1 MSRRQTGRAV
11 RSVHDARAVSPGAF
25 FPIAVSNV
33 LSSVLPVALLAAVAT
48 LVGPNGVARA
58 DATGTDGPVHA
69 LAVFGE
75 PKYGPDFA
83 HFDYAS
89 PDAVP
94 GGRAVLWGGYT
105 FDSLNPFILKGQ
117 PAFGV
122 EGNVFDT
129 LTVRSLDEPFAV
141 YGLLAESIAVP
152 PDRGSVTFRLR
163 PEARWHDGEP
173 VTAEDVVWT
182 YRTIMSEGHP
192 KFRSYYADV
201 ESAEALDERTV
212 RFDFREGSGRELPL
226 VIGQLA
232 VLPKHHW
239 EGREFASGTL
249 EPPLGSGPYRVGRV
263 DTGRSVALERV
274 EDYWG
279 RELAVNVGRDNFGT
293 LRYDY
298 YRDSTVIFE
307 AFKAGDI
314 DIHVEYISKNWATG
328 YDFPALAE
336 GRVIRE
342 EIPDRSIPTI
352 QGVIFN
358 LRKPKYADPR
368 VREALGLAF
377 DFEWMNENLFFG
389 AYARMDSYFQ
399 NSEMRAGGLPEGLER
414 EVLESLGDAVPP
426 AVFTEAFEQPETD
439 GSGNLRANYR
449 EALALF
455 REAGWE
461 VRGGKMTNVETGEVF
476 EMEWLI
482 RQQGLERIALAWA
495 KALERLGIRLAPRIV
510 DSAQFE
516 KRLEDFDFDVTTQ
529 LWLQTRSP
537 GREQFDYW
545 HSSHAD
551 ERGSRNVM
559 GVADPAVDALVE
571 RLGRVE
577 SREEQVA
584 VARALDRVLLHGR
597 YALLQYYSP
606 VRRLAW
612 WDRFVRP
619 ETLPVDELGIDF
631 WWVRPEAREASTDSS
646 AG

>member
-1 MSRRQTGRAV
+1 MSRRRKGRAV
-11 RSVHDARAVSPGAF
+11 TD
-25 FPIAVSNV
+25 V
-33 LSSVLPVALLAAVAT
+33 LSSALSRALLLAAAT
-48 LVGPNGVARA
+48 LVGANGAVRA
-58 DATGTDGPVHA
+58 DATGTGGPVHA

-75 PKYGPDFA
+75 PKYAADFA

-94 GGRAVLWGGYT
+94 GGEVTLFGGYT

-117 PAFGV
+117 PAFGIDT
-122 EGNVFDT
+122 NVFDT
-129 LTVRSLDEPFAV
+129 LTVRSLDEPFTV
-141 YGLLAESIAVP
+141 YGLLAESIEVP
-152 PDRGSVTFRLR
+152 PDGRSVTFRLR
-163 PEARWHDGEP
+163 EEARWHDGEP
-173 VTAEDVVWT
+173 ITAEDVVWT
-182 YRTIMSEGHP
+182 FETIREEGHP
-192 KFRSYYADV
+192 TLRSYYADV
-201 ESAEALDERTV
+201 ESAEALDGRTA
-212 RFDFREGSGRELPL
+212 RFGFREGSGRELPL

-232 VLPKHHW
+232 VLPRHYW
-239 EGREFASGTL
+239 EGREFAETTL
-249 EPPLGSGPYRVGRV
+249 EPPLGSGRYRIGRV
-263 DTGRSVALERV
+263 DNGRSLAFERV
-274 EDYWG
+274 DDYWG
-279 RELAVNVGRDNFGT
+279 RELPVNVGRDNFGT

-298 YRDSTVIFE
+298 YRDLTIAFE
-307 AFKAGDI
+307 AFKAGEA
-314 DIHVEYISKNWATG
+314 DIHLEYVSKNWATG
-328 YDFPALAE
+328 YDFPALAD

-342 EIPDRSIPTI
+342 EIPDQRIPTI
-352 QGVIFN
+352 QAAIFN

-389 AYARMDSYFQ
+389 AYARTDSYFQ
-399 NSEMRAGGLPEGLER
+399 NSEMQATGLPEGLER
-414 EVLESLGDAVPP
+414 EVLESLGDSVPP
-426 AVFTEAFEQPETD
+426 EVFTEAFAQPETD

-461 VRGGKMTNVETGEVF
+461 VRDGTMTNVESGEPF

-482 RQQGLERIALAWA
+482 RQRGLERITLAWA
-495 KALERLGIRLAPRIV
+495 KALERIGIRLVPRIV

-516 KRLEDFDFDVTTQ
+516 KRLEDFDFDVTSQ

-559 GVADPAVDALVE
+559 GLADPAVDALVE
-571 RLGRVE
+571 RLGRVA

-606 VRRLAW
+606 VYRAAW
-612 WDRFVRP
+612 WDRFARP
-619 ETLPVDELGIDF
+619 ETLPENELGIDF
-631 WWVRPEAREASTDSS
+631 WWVRPEAREASADPS